1 MQTATPTIRTA
12 TVYNCL
18 PPEDLHGRLGV
29 RVEGGLEAQ
38 LAEAQAVEELQ
49 PGVEAGGPWSHCES
63 THKMHS
69 PAMRCTQPQHEVHT
83 ARACMRMQIQCMR
96 RLGPATGDWRQG
108 ASAHLLQHANEVAQ
122 REAIVAHHACKSKW
136 RLGLVGERWGC
147 RGCSHAC
154 ERRWRL
160 GLLGGAPAALV
171 RACRSQAHDA
181 MEPSRQQGQ
190 PATHTQT
197 PRL

>member
-1 MQTATPTIRTA
+1 MDGSVYGLKAGLKRSLLRPRRSKNCSRGWRREARGPTANPPTRC
-12 TVYNCL
+12 TV
-18 PPEDLHGRLGV
+18 PPCDAHN
-29 RVEGGLEAQ
+29 
-38 LAEAQAVEELQ
+38 
-49 PGVEAGGPWSHCES
+49 PS
-63 THKMHS
+63 
-69 PAMRCTQPQHEVHT
+69 MRCTR
-83 ARACMRMQIQCMR
+83 RALACGCRFNACAGSAQQQ
-96 RLGPATGDWRQG
+96 GDWRQG

-190 PATHTQT
+190 PATPTQT